1 MTGSSVLTRAVSF
14 YQDDG
19 HRLDADLY
27 STEEPPEMAI
37 VICNGWGGTRGT
49 LVPGI
54 ASGLAERLPAVVM
67 AFDYSGWGT
76 SEGRRQ
82 RLDPEQEVHDSR
94 CAVSWLLHSRP
105 DLAGHIGLFGLS
117 FGGAIAT
124 IAAARDERVGALVA
138 VPTSASGERLMR
150 EQREHWRYVEFVEAL
165 AADRLERV
173 GSGHS
178 RLVDPDWISIR
189 DATAAAF
196 VKQLAQTDPSRKFE
210 LDLVS
215 AERIHEMAPDREA
228 HRLRDRPTLFVAMGR
243 DLRTPAEQCRDVAA
257 IAGGRYVEVPGL
269 GHYDIYAPERLAWL
283 LDLTA
288 GFYRESLSPSTQ
300 PGRIRDAAELF
311 HRTADVEL
319 PGRGGAP
326 DPG

>member
-1 MTGSSVLTRAVSF
+1 VFQVSKSTAVGTRAASF
-14 YQDDG
+14 FQDDG

-27 STEEPPEMAI
+27 SAVTTPVLAI
-37 VICNGWGGTRGT
+37 AICNGWGGTRGT

-54 ASGLAERLPAVVM
+54 ASGLAARLPAVVM

-82 RLDPEQEVHDSR
+82 RLDPEQEVRDAR
-94 CAVSWLLHSRP
+94 CAVSWLLQAHPQLEGR
-105 DLAGHIGLFGLS
+105 IGLFGLS

-124 IAAARDERVGALVA
+124 LAAARDDRVAALVA

-150 EQREHWRYVEFVEAL
+150 EQREHWRYVEFLEAL

-173 GSGHS
+173 VSGAS

-189 DATAAAF
+189 DATSAAF
-196 VKQLAQTDPSRKFE
+196 VKQLAQNDASRHFE

-215 AERIHEMAPDREA
+215 AERIHEMSPEREA
-228 HRLRDRPTLFVAMGR
+228 LRLRGRHSLFVAMGR
-243 DLRTPAEQCRDVAA
+243 DLRTPAQQCRDVAA
-257 IAGGRYVEVPGL
+257 IAGDRYVEVPGL
-269 GHYDIYAPERLAWL
+269 GHYDVYAPDRQAWL

-288 GFYRESLSPSTQ
+288 GFYREALLP
-300 PGRIRDAAELF
+300 AA
-311 HRTADVEL
+311 
-319 PGRGGAP
+319 
-326 DPG
+326 